1 MTQVHVI
8 GSIGYVA
15 NEQGLSKYAQDL
27 QACLQKADSD
37 VQQVLTDIRRD
48 TWREMVATAFAL
60 DVADIPTLSIVDA
73 RNHMHK
79 VASKMMEP
87 SVLLEIQTKTSKI
100 NSESKNIIILFGAY
114 FLRIKLSYLLLS
126 LQTMTPKLNC
136 NSSTR
141 YSKMSLLIKYIL
153 EAVPAWWKN

>member
-8 GSIGYVA
+8 GSIGYTA

-27 QACLQKADSD
+27 QACLQKADPD
-37 VQQVLTDIRRD
+37 VQKVLTDIRRD
-48 TWREMVATAFAL
+48 TWREMVATAFTL

-87 SVLLEIQTKTSKI
+87 NVLLEIQTQASKVNRKSEIQTCVVCPYCCKI
-100 NSESKNIIILFGAY
+100 N
-114 FLRIKLSYLLLS
+114 
-126 LQTMTPKLNC
+126 
-136 NSSTR
+136 
-141 YSKMSLLIKYIL
+141 
-153 EAVPAWWKN
+153 